1 MSKYDVYCD
10 FDLKKH
16 QETYVNY
23 LEVMIDKDG
32 KIMYAVP
39 SHQEKAI
46 EMACTANNVSRGEL
60 EKMCPKEY
68 YFDFLTWLL
77 MQSGAMAVWNTRY
90 ECYSASKAQYA
101 SLRRLKLAGVYKGSL
116 PHRPYSESEVE
127 T

>member
-10 FDLKKH
+10 FDLEKH
-16 QETYVNY
+16 KETYVNY

-46 EMACTANNVSRGEL
+46 AMACEAKGINRAEL
-60 EKMCPKEY
+60 EKICPKEY

-77 MQSGAMAVWNTRY
+77 MQSGAMAVWNQYYQCYNVTR
-90 ECYSASKAQYA
+90 EQYA
-101 SLRRLKLAGVYKGSL
+101 SLRRLKLAGVYKGTL
-116 PHRPYSESEVE
+116 PAHLKAG
-127 T
+127 

>member
-10 FDLKKH
+10 FDLEKH
-16 QETYVNY
+16 KENYVNY

-32 KIMYAVP
+32 TIMYAVP

-46 EMACTANNVSRGEL
+46 AMACEAKNVNRAEL

-77 MQSGAMAVWNTRY
+77 MQSGAMAVWNQYYQCYNVTR
-90 ECYSASKAQYA
+90 EQYA
-101 SLRRLKLAGVYKGSL
+101 SLRRLKLAGVYKGTL
-116 PHRPYSESEVE
+116 PAHLKAG
-127 T
+127 

>member
-10 FDLKKH
+10 FDLEKH
-16 QETYVNY
+16 KETYVNY

-46 EMACTANNVSRGEL
+46 AMACEAKGINRAEL

-77 MQSGAMAVWNTRY
+77 MQSGAMAVWNQYYQCYNVTR
-90 ECYSASKAQYA
+90 AQYA
-101 SLRRLKLAGVYKGSL
+101 SLRRLKLAGVYKGTL
-116 PHRPYSESEVE
+116 PAHLKVG
-127 T
+127 

>member
-10 FDLKKH
+10 FDLEKH
-16 QETYVNY
+16 KDTYVNY

-32 KIMYAVP
+32 KILYAVP

-46 EMACTANNVSRGEL
+46 AMACEAKGINRAEL

-77 MQSGAMAVWNTRY
+77 MQSGAMAVWNTY
-90 ECYSASKAQYA
+90 YQCYNVTRAQYA
-101 SLRRLKLAGVYKGSL
+101 SLRRLKLAGVYKGTL
-116 PHRPYSESEVE
+116 PAHLKVG
-127 T
+127 

>member
-10 FDLKKH
+10 FALDKH

-32 KIMYAVP
+32 KIMYAIP

-46 EMACTANNVSRGEL
+46 AMACEAKGINRAEM
-60 EKMCPKEY
+60 ERMCPKEY

-77 MQSGAMAVWNTRY
+77 MQSGAMAVWNTHY
-90 ECYSASKAQYA
+90 ECYNTSKAQYA

-127 T
+127 I

>member
-1 MSKYDVYCD
+1 MDKYDVYCD
-10 FDLKKH
+10 FDLEKH
-16 QETYVNY
+16 KETYVNY

-46 EMACTANNVSRGEL
+46 AMACEAKGINRAEL

-77 MQSGAMAVWNTRY
+77 MQSGAMAVWNEYYQSYNVTR
-90 ECYSASKAQYA
+90 AQYA
-101 SLRRLKLAGVYKGSL
+101 SLRRLKLAGVYKGAL
-116 PHRPYSESEVE
+116 PAHLKAG
-127 T
+127 